1 MCDFGSG
8 LQESRREQGDQG
20 LGSQR
25 PGQAEVLSESWVSP
39 VGALELQDLEVC
51 QGKQKRRISQAKM
64 ELSAWK
70 AVTWG
75 WDTCLG
81 HPFSQD
87 PIGI

>member
-1 MCDFGSG
+1 MTLDQVSRKAG
-8 LQESRREQGDQG
+8 ESREIRDWAVRDQG
-20 LGSQR
+20 R
-25 PGQAEVLSESWVSP
+25 LSESWVSP